1 MHVARSEHCFRV
13 WETGQRE
20 VEKAIIYVKI
30 FVYVGRLE
38 KKKVKKKKFGIGS
51 YRMHDVEERSQSNT
65 CRLTA
70 TIN

>member
-13 WETGQRE
+13 WQTGQRE
-20 VEKAIIYVKI
+20 VEKAIIYKYVAKKQRKKTSKI
-30 FVYVGRLE
+30 SLVLNHVYTDDG
-38 KKKVKKKKFGIGS
+38 
-51 YRMHDVEERSQSNT
+51 ERSQSNT